1 MIIIILIQSFLTNQ
15 LLYLLDKIKKGNKM
29 KNRTLIFSLL
39 ITASLFIG
47 CNNSDGEMARQ
58 TGEASR
64 EAAAGL
70 DAAHHVMFDVAR
82 AEFDKG
88 IDKDPNCV
96 TCYLNKAHAEQDR
109 VLKRELFETA
119 LELSKPGQPE
129 TVLAQAAVDWI
140 NGEGNRFAGY
150 SDLYKKYPND
160 RFLAAGAYRSLQSED
175 KVAEAR
181 VMLLEAA
188 ERLNAGHLYNLL
200 AYSYMWNIDPES
212 EEYDM
217 ALPYIEK
224 YIELDPKQ
232 ANALDSL
239 AEFYLNKGDYDLA
252 VRYYMEATQLDPNF
266 SWGPRNTALAQ
277 YQAKLSMD
285 KGNIL
290 KVTSDNDEAKNA
302 FDMGRWQLYNLEWEN
317 AHKSFSNAIEL
328 DGSFALAYAMRA
340 RTSGFLG
347 NQGDIADDLDIAV
360 SMSLNASEDEAAMIN
375 AVANDMKNGTST
387 FNVLSESLSD
397 KYSDDSFLAFET
409 VFATISDRGADV
421 VLERAKALYAMNPN
435 FTPVLNMMG
444 YAYMDKG
451 DLDNAGKKFQEQIR
465 RAAGSANPYDSMGD
479 YYLEMDNKVDALKY
493 FEQSAK
499 MGLKASV
506 SKADSLRSELNKED
520 N

>member
-1 MIIIILIQSFLTNQ
+1 
-15 LLYLLDKIKKGNKM
+15 
-29 KNRTLIFSLL
+29 
-39 ITASLFIG
+39 
-47 CNNSDGEMARQ
+47 
-58 TGEASR
+58 
-64 EAAAGL
+64 
-70 DAAHHVMFDVAR
+70 
-82 AEFDKG
+82 
-88 IDKDPNCV
+88 
-96 TCYLNKAHAEQDR
+96 
-109 VLKRELFETA
+109 
-119 LELSKPGQPE
+119 
-129 TVLAQAAVDWI
+129 
-140 NGEGNRFAGY
+140 
-150 SDLYKKYPND
+150 
-160 RFLAAGAYRSLQSED
+160 
-175 KVAEAR
+175 
-181 VMLLEAA
+181 MLLEAA

-200 AYSYMWNIDPES
+200 AYSYMWNIDPKS
-212 EEYDM
+212 DEYDM

-277 YQAKLSMD
+277 YQAKLSMG
-285 KGNIL
+285 KGKIL
-290 KVTSDNDEAKNA
+290 EVTSDSDEAKNA

-317 AHKSFSNAIEL
+317 AHKSFSNAIEQ
-328 DGSFALAYAMRA
+328 DANFALAYAMRA

-375 AVANDMKNGTST
+375 AVASDMKNGTST
-387 FNVLSESLSD
+387 FNVISESLAD

-409 VFATISDRGADV
+409 LFATISDRGADV
-421 VLERAKALYAMNPN
+421 VLDRAKALYAMNPN

-444 YAYMDKG
+444 YAYMEKD

-465 RAAGSANPYDSMGD
+465 RASGSANPYDSMGD
-479 YYLEMDNKVDALKY
+479 YYLAIDNKADALKY
-493 FEQSAK
+493 FDQSAK

>member
-1 MIIIILIQSFLTNQ
+1 
-15 LLYLLDKIKKGNKM
+15 M

-47 CNNSDGEMARQ
+47 CNNSSGEMSRQ
-58 TGEASR
+58 TGEASK

-70 DAAHHVMFDVAR
+70 NAAHHVMFDVAR

-119 LELSKPGQPE
+119 LELSKPGHPE

-140 NGEGNRFAGY
+140 NGEGSRCAGY

-160 RFLAAGAYRSLQSED
+160 RFLAAGAYRSLRSDD
-175 KVAEAR
+175 KVEEAR
-181 VMLLEAA
+181 AMLLEAA

-200 AYSYMWNIDPES
+200 AYSYMWNVDPES

-277 YQAKLSMD
+277 YQAKLSMG
-285 KGNIL
+285 KGKIL
-290 KVTSDNDEAKNA
+290 EVTSDSDDAKNA

-317 AHKSFSNAIEL
+317 AHKSFSNAI
-328 DGSFALAYAMRA
+328 DQDANFALAYAMRA
-340 RTSGFLG
+340 RTSAFLG

-360 SMSLNASEDEAAMIN
+360 SMSLNA
-375 AVANDMKNGTST
+375 
-387 FNVLSESLSD
+387 
-397 KYSDDSFLAFET
+397 
-409 VFATISDRGADV
+409 
-421 VLERAKALYAMNPN
+421 
-435 FTPVLNMMG
+435 
-444 YAYMDKG
+444 
-451 DLDNAGKKFQEQIR
+451 
-465 RAAGSANPYDSMGD
+465 
-479 YYLEMDNKVDALKY
+479 
-493 FEQSAK
+493 
-499 MGLKASV
+499 
-506 SKADSLRSELNKED
+506 
-520 N
+520 

>member
-119 LELSKPGQPE
+119 LELSKPGHPE

-506 SKADSLRSELNKED
+506 STADSLRSELNKED

>member
-70 DAAHHVMFDVAR
+70 DAAHHVMFDIAR

-119 LELSKPGQPE
+119 LELSKPGHPE

-317 AHKSFSNAIEL
+317 AHKSFSNAIEQ
-328 DGSFALAYAMRA
+328 DANFAIAYAMRA

-375 AVANDMKNGTST
+375 AVASDMKNGTST

-421 VLERAKALYAMNPN
+421 VLDRAKALYAMNPN